1 MSVPNEHMIWRK
13 ASYSQPSENCVEVAL
28 RLSERVGVRDTK
40 DRHGGQLAVP
50 AAAWRAVITQLRQA

>member
-28 RLSERVGVRDTK
+28 DDQVGVRDTK
-40 DRHGGQLAVP
+40 DRDGGQLAVP

>member
-13 ASYSQPSENCVEVAL
+13 ASYSQPSENYVEVAL
-28 RLSERVGVRDTK
+28 DDQVGVRDTK
-40 DRHGGQLAVP
+40 DRDGGQLAVP